1 VKVNICSFF
10 FSIKILYI
18 FYLIIVLVSGCIKL
32 FEEFTCDKKNKFR
45 KTYSVAE
52 NARSNYMTELKHKGE
67 RCSFLI
73 ISSDILRILTERMAL
88 VTRYRISNFHGR
100 FSRSRTCFGGSGFSN
115 CGQPDFHVS
124 YVSCLPAY
132 FRSPFLGLNYYGC
145 RTCFSFYISLLSLDN
160 YSHLCRT
167 PSSVYL

>member
-1 VKVNICSFF
+1 VI
-10 FSIKILYI
+10 
-18 FYLIIVLVSGCIKL
+18 
-32 FEEFTCDKKNKFR
+32 R
-45 KTYSVAE
+45 KT
-52 NARSNYMTELKHKGE
+52 NLE
-67 RCSFLI
+67 RKKKKRFFINLQRCRKCQEQPYDRAQAQGRAVFFPNHIFRHIKDSHRTDGFGY
-73 ISSDILRILTERMAL
+73 T
-88 VTRYRISNFHGR
+88 ISNQQLPWKVTGR

-145 RTCFSFYISLLSLDN
+145 RACFSFYISLLNLDN